1 MEESRKKV
9 LTIEDKREWRK
20 VGRRSCLYRT
30 RENGGKYEEGPAYIG
45 QERMKESR

>member
-20 VGRRSCLYRT
+20 AGRRSCLKRT
-30 RENGGKYEEGPAYIG
+30 RENGGKQEEGPDYRG
-45 QERMKESR
+45 QEKMEVSR